1 MKKIQKNA
9 ARFDNLK
16 QDFLD
21 DKKYSGTAE
30 ATLNGYRYDTTRF
43 LKFLSD
49 EQLAVNEAGFKRY
62 VIHLT
67 DSGMTANSVNHYIRS
82 VKVFLYWCMEQDE
95 IAPFKIKMVKAQET
109 IKDVYTQEELCAL
122 IQPPKR
128 EDSFVVWRSW
138 AIINFILGT
147 AARGATVCEMQMQDI
162 SFDDRTIKFRH
173 LLKAKKDG
181 SMSYL
186 VRVYAGRTQDDK
198 VITRCK
204 TVTPPAGMAK
214 KKAEKWVQEQAVLF
228 EQQVTNGFVLDSDML
243 LDDLIDRWFEEYAN
257 KQLKAK
263 TLYDYRRMCGRIS
276 AGLGHLKVSKIKP
289 AHVMA
294 FYNNLEEKGVR
305 RDSTYT
311 ATKVLLNLLPRGTR
325 GELAKQAGIGQDTM
339 RMVYAGKSVSRK
351 TAEKVSAAVGLA
363 FSKAFVEHTQ
373 KDGKLNNNTVIRYQA
388 MLSSIFKKGVQWGL
402 INENPCSRAEHPKAE
417 EIDVRVLT
425 EKEIPKLLDALSDA
439 PPQYSVITQLALLLG
454 ARRGEI
460 CALRWSDIDFE
471 KGTLSIKRTVQS
483 IPGIGLVFNTP
494 KTRRGKRCLR
504 IGADCVELL
513 QEYRRYQK
521 AERFRI
527 GSAWVRK
534 VTLENGKVV
543 DNDMLFTKWN
553 GEPMDPDIIS
563 SWFPK
568 FLEAHDLPDVN
579 FHSLRHS
586 NASILIAAHVPITTV
601 SGRLGHAQTSTTLN
615 YYASA
620 LQLSTHLLHKEGV
633 VRAIGRLVL
642 GGQDMSS
649 LVERFGFTAK
659 GPTHRHWSACRAYL

>member
-1 MKKIQKNA
+1 
-9 ARFDNLK
+9 
-16 QDFLD
+16 
-21 DKKYSGTAE
+21 
-30 ATLNGYRYDTTRF
+30 
-43 LKFLSD
+43 
-49 EQLAVNEAGFKRY
+49 
-62 VIHLT
+62 
-67 DSGMTANSVNHYIRS
+67 MTANSVNHYIRS

-95 IAPFKIKMVKAQET
+95 ITPFKIKMVKAQET

-147 AARGATVCEMQMQDI
+147 AAREAPVCEMQMQDI

-186 VRVYAGRTQDDK
+186 VRVYNGRTQDDK

-204 TVTPPAGMAK
+204 TVTPPAGMGK
-214 KKAEKWVQEQAVLF
+214 KIAEKWVQEQAVLF
-228 EQQVTNGFVLDSDML
+228 EQQVTNGLVLDSDML

-263 TLYDYRRMCGRIS
+263 TLYDYRRMRGRIS

-311 ATKVLLNLLPRGTR
+311 ATKALLKLLPRGTR

-339 RMVYAGKSVSRK
+339 RMVYAGKNVSRK
-351 TAEKVSAAVGLA
+351 MAEKVSAAVGLA
-363 FSKAFVEHTQ
+363 FSKAFVEHTK
-373 KDGKLNNNTVIRYQA
+373 KDGKLNNNSVIRYQA

-425 EKEIPKLLDALSDA
+425 EEEIPKLLDALLDA

-534 VTLENGKVV
+534 VTLENGKVA

-553 GEPMDPDIIS
+553 DEPMDPDIIS

-568 FLEAHDLPDVN
+568 FLEAHNLPDVN

-620 LQLSTHLLHKEGV
+620 LQLGTHLLHREGV
-633 VRAIGRLVL
+633 IRAIGRLVL

>member
-1 MKKIQKNA
+1 M
-9 ARFDNLK
+9 
-16 QDFLD
+16 
-21 DKKYSGTAE
+21 
-30 ATLNGYRYDTTRF
+30 
-43 LKFLSD
+43 
-49 EQLAVNEAGFKRY
+49 NEAGFKRY

-147 AARGATVCEMQMQDI
+147 AAREATVCEMQMQDI

-186 VRVYAGRTQDDK
+186 VRVYNGRTQDDK

-204 TVTPPAGMAK
+204 TVTPPAGMGK
-214 KKAEKWVQEQAVLF
+214 KIAEKWVQEQAVLF
-228 EQQVTNGFVLDSDML
+228 EQQVTNGLVLDSDML

-263 TLYDYRRMCGRIS
+263 TLYDYRRMRGRIS

-311 ATKVLLNLLPRGTR
+311 ATKALLKLLPRGTR

-339 RMVYAGKSVSRK
+339 RIVYAGKNVSRK
-351 TAEKVSAAVGLA
+351 MAEKVSAAVGLA
-363 FSKAFVEHTQ
+363 FSKAFVEHTK
-373 KDGKLNNNTVIRYQA
+373 KDGKLNNNSVIRYQA

-425 EKEIPKLLDALSDA
+425 EEEIPKLLDALLDA

-534 VTLENGKVV
+534 VTLENGKVA

-553 GEPMDPDIIS
+553 DEPMDPDIIS

-568 FLEAHDLPDVN
+568 FLEAHNLPDVN

-620 LQLSTHLLHKEGV
+620 LQLGTHLLHREGV
-633 VRAIGRLVL
+633 IRAIGRLVL

>member
-1 MKKIQKNA
+1 M
-9 ARFDNLK
+9 
-16 QDFLD
+16 
-21 DKKYSGTAE
+21 
-30 ATLNGYRYDTTRF
+30 
-43 LKFLSD
+43 
-49 EQLAVNEAGFKRY
+49 
-62 VIHLT
+62 
-67 DSGMTANSVNHYIRS
+67 
-82 VKVFLYWCMEQDE
+82 
-95 IAPFKIKMVKAQET
+95 AQIT
-109 IKDVYTQEELCAL
+109 
-122 IQPPKR
+122 P
-128 EDSFVVWRSW
+128 
-138 AIINFILGT
+138 
-147 AARGATVCEMQMQDI
+147 
-162 SFDDRTIKFRH
+162 
-173 LLKAKKDG
+173 KAKKDG
-181 SMSYL
+181 STSYL
-186 VRVYAGRTQDDK
+186 IRVYAGRTQDDK
-198 VITRCK
+198 VITKCK
-204 TVTPPAGMAK
+204 TVTPPAGMGK

-228 EQQVTNGFVLDSDML
+228 EQQVTNGLVLDSDML

-263 TLYDYRRMCGRIS
+263 TLYDYRRMRGRIS
-276 AGLGHLKVSKIKP
+276 AGLGHLKVSKIRP

-311 ATKVLLNLLPRGTR
+311 AIKALLNLLPYGTR
-325 GELAKQAGIGQDTM
+325 GELAKQAGIG
-339 RMVYAGKSVSRK
+339 
-351 TAEKVSAAVGLA
+351 
-363 FSKAFVEHTQ
+363 
-373 KDGKLNNNTVIRYQA
+373 
-388 MLSSIFKKGVQWGL
+388 
-402 INENPCSRAEHPKAE
+402 
-417 EIDVRVLT
+417 
-425 EKEIPKLLDALSDA
+425 
-439 PPQYSVITQLALLLG
+439 QLALLLG

-471 KGTLSIKRTVQS
+471 KGTLSIKRTVQF
-483 IPGIGLVFNTP
+483 IPGTGLLFNTP

-563 SWFPK
+563 SWFSD
-568 FLEAHDLPDVN
+568 FLEEHGLPDVN

-620 LQLSTHLLHKEGV
+620 IQSADAAAADALEGV
-633 VRAIGRLVL
+633 IRIRERAH
-642 GGQDMSS
+642 
-649 LVERFGFTAK
+649 A
-659 GPTHRHWSACRAYL
+659 

>member
-1 MKKIQKNA
+1 
-9 ARFDNLK
+9 
-16 QDFLD
+16 
-21 DKKYSGTAE
+21 
-30 ATLNGYRYDTTRF
+30 
-43 LKFLSD
+43 
-49 EQLAVNEAGFKRY
+49 
-62 VIHLT
+62 
-67 DSGMTANSVNHYIRS
+67 MTANSVNHYIRS

-147 AARGATVCEMQMQDI
+147 AAREATVCEMQMQDI

-186 VRVYAGRTQDDK
+186 VRVYNGRTQDDK

-204 TVTPPAGMAK
+204 TVTPPAGMGK
-214 KKAEKWVQEQAVLF
+214 KIAEKWVQEQAVLF
-228 EQQVTNGFVLDSDML
+228 EQQVTNGLVLDSDML

-263 TLYDYRRMCGRIS
+263 TLYDYRRMRGRIS

-311 ATKVLLNLLPRGTR
+311 ATKALLKLLPRGTR

-339 RMVYAGKSVSRK
+339 RMVYAGKNVSRK
-351 TAEKVSAAVGLA
+351 MAEKVSAAVGLA
-363 FSKAFVEHTQ
+363 FSKAFVEHTK
-373 KDGKLNNNTVIRYQA
+373 KDGKLNNNSVIRYQA

-425 EKEIPKLLDALSDA
+425 EEEIPKLLDALLDA

-534 VTLENGKVV
+534 VTLENGKVA

-553 GEPMDPDIIS
+553 DEPMDPDIIS

-568 FLEAHDLPDVN
+568 FLEAHNLPDVN

-620 LQLSTHLLHKEGV
+620 LQLGTHLLHREGV
-633 VRAIGRLVL
+633 IRAIGRLVL

>member
-1 MKKIQKNA
+1 M
-9 ARFDNLK
+9 
-16 QDFLD
+16 
-21 DKKYSGTAE
+21 
-30 ATLNGYRYDTTRF
+30 
-43 LKFLSD
+43 KFLSD

-147 AARGATVCEMQMQDI
+147 AAREATVCEMQMQDI

-186 VRVYAGRTQDDK
+186 VRVYNGRTQDDK

-204 TVTPPAGMAK
+204 TVTPPAGMGK
-214 KKAEKWVQEQAVLF
+214 KIAEKWVQEQAVLF
-228 EQQVTNGFVLDSDML
+228 EQQVTNGLVLDSDML

-263 TLYDYRRMCGRIS
+263 TLYDYRRMRGRIS

-311 ATKVLLNLLPRGTR
+311 ATKALLKLLPRGTR

-339 RMVYAGKSVSRK
+339 RMVYAGKNVSRK
-351 TAEKVSAAVGLA
+351 MAEKVSAAVGLA
-363 FSKAFVEHTQ
+363 FSKAFVEHTK
-373 KDGKLNNNTVIRYQA
+373 KDGKLNNNSVIRYQA

-425 EKEIPKLLDALSDA
+425 EEEIPKLLDALLDA

-534 VTLENGKVV
+534 VTLENGKVA

-553 GEPMDPDIIS
+553 DEPMDPDIIS

-568 FLEAHDLPDVN
+568 FLEAHNLPDVN

-620 LQLSTHLLHKEGV
+620 LQLGTHLLHREGV
-633 VRAIGRLVL
+633 IRAIGRLVL

>member
-1 MKKIQKNA
+1 
-9 ARFDNLK
+9 
-16 QDFLD
+16 
-21 DKKYSGTAE
+21 
-30 ATLNGYRYDTTRF
+30 
-43 LKFLSD
+43 
-49 EQLAVNEAGFKRY
+49 
-62 VIHLT
+62 
-67 DSGMTANSVNHYIRS
+67 MTANSVNHYIRS

-147 AARGATVCEMQMQDI
+147 AAREATVCEMQMQDI

-186 VRVYAGRTQDDK
+186 VRVYNGRTQDDK

-204 TVTPPAGMAK
+204 TVTPPAGMGK
-214 KKAEKWVQEQAVLF
+214 KIAEKWVQEQAVLF
-228 EQQVTNGFVLDSDML
+228 EQQVTNGLVLDSDML

-263 TLYDYRRMCGRIS
+263 TLYDYRRMRGRIS

-311 ATKVLLNLLPRGTR
+311 ATKALLKLLPRGTR

-339 RMVYAGKSVSRK
+339 RMVYAGKNVSRK
-351 TAEKVSAAVGLA
+351 MAEKVSAAVGLA
-363 FSKAFVEHTQ
+363 FSKAFVEHTK
-373 KDGKLNNNTVIRYQA
+373 KDGKLNNNSVIRYQA

-425 EKEIPKLLDALSDA
+425 EEEIPKLLDALLDA

-534 VTLENGKVV
+534 VTLENGKVA

-553 GEPMDPDIIS
+553 DEPMDPDIIS

-568 FLEAHDLPDVN
+568 FLEAHNLPDVN

-620 LQLSTHLLHKEGV
+620 LQLGTHLLHKEGV

-649 LVERFGFTAK
+649 LVERFSFTAK